1 MTEVLYIGQIVKH
14 SRLATMK
21 MFCADY
27 VTLFTTRYESEYI
40 LVEDACDSYRN
51 VVGTRGVGESTTEG
65 YKCDTVMS
73 PRACLRDLNTRQNV
87 INSITSIVSGLYEKS
102 CNIL

>member
-40 LVEDACDSYRN
+40 LVEDDSCRN
-51 VVGTRGVGESTTEG
+51 VVGTRGVNESTTEG
-65 YKCDTVMS
+65 YKCDTIMS
-73 PRACLRDLNTRQNV
+73 LRSRLQNFNTRQNV
-87 INSITSIVSGLYEKS
+87 INGIISIVSGLYERN